1 MASPIQGVPELRG
14 ARLKLQRAEEHLGQ
28 LIAEHEAFL
37 ARNPYRMLAELDPD
51 SDYQILWRVKI
62 VEPPPLERWSSLVGE
77 CVHALRSALDHT
89 AYSLVQINR
98 PGTEHAEFPIIKD
111 KYVTD
116 AEGTRLRWP
125 VVGPQKLPGV
135 GRRPLAQF
143 KWLQPYRRRDGNER
157 FDRLWV
163 IHRMDIIDK
172 HRRLN
177 LVKPLVRNIKYH
189 TFDCDL
195 VNDERLAG
203 PFEDGTPIAHYSV
216 CQTGPNVKVRAE
228 FAFDVLFGEGEP
240 LQGEPVMERLHDLL
254 AFTGFVVARFDRFF
268 V

>member
-1 MASPIQGVPELRG
+1 MSRPVQGVSQLHG

-28 LIAEHEAFL
+28 LITEHEAFL

-51 SDYQILWRVKI
+51 PEYQILWRAKI

-89 AYSLVQINR
+89 AYALVQINR

-116 AEGTRLRWP
+116 ADGTRLRWP

-135 GRRPLAQF
+135 GRDARAQV

-177 LVKPLVRNIKYH
+177 LVRPLVRNIQYH
-189 TFDCDL
+189 TFDCDI
-195 VNDERLAG
+195 VTDERLAG

-216 CQTGPNVKVRAE
+216 RQTGPNVKVRAE

-240 LQGEPVMERLHDLL
+240 LEGEPVMERLHDLL
-254 AFTGFVVARFDRFF
+254 AYAGFVVARFDRFF
-268 V
+268 L